1 VNVSRDEM
9 KEHLAGGGLAE
20 SGGLLYRGGDR
31 LPEGVAGGVLLRDG
45 NGRLTRAGMERAIR
59 QNGSV
64 LYRDKIIE
72 RAEELPDEADLVKH
86 DERQKEALAAS
97 FDAQIAELT
106 RQRAKLDHPEM
117 PGPLRPHETEREV
130 ATQRVAQGG
139 QFRDVPVVP
148 DVRLGE
154 APPGPQT
161 HREALE
167 AQAKKETPGE
177 QHAGAGAGEA
187 GPSSP
192 APSPPPSPPGGAE
205 VLVPSAEQAARPR
218 RGRPSRVA
226 EAPPEAPK
234 EAEGGETLFPP
245 KE

>member
-1 VNVSRDEM
+1 MQVSRDEM

-31 LPEGVAGGVLLRDG
+31 LPEGVQGGVLLRDG
-45 NGRLTRAGMERAIR
+45 NGRLTRAGMERALR

-64 LYRDKIIE
+64 LYRDRIIE

-117 PGPLRPHETEREV
+117 PGPLRPLQTEREV
-130 ATQRVAQGG
+130 ATQRVAQAGT
-139 QFRDVPVVP
+139 FRDVPVEP

-154 APPGPQT
+154 VPPEPQT

-167 AQAKKETPGE
+167 AQAKKDAPKE
-177 QHAGAGAGEA
+177 QPVGAAGAGEA

-192 APSPPPSPPGGAE
+192 APSPPPSPPPPA
-205 VLVPSAEQAARPR
+205 PR
-218 RGRPSRVA
+218 RGRSPRTV
-226 EAPPEAPK
+226 EAPSEQPK
-234 EAEGGETLFPP
+234 EPGAGSGEPLFPP